1 MKYCLGRNA
10 ERIGYDFYCDIANR
24 IVEGRKRKG
33 WTQGQLA
40 EAAGI
45 SKARISEM
53 EGVKIRFSLP
63 DIEALAKALDVSVD
77 WLIEAE
83 LDSNIGECLYLV
95 WNENFDSLKLYQ
107 RATSTRLA
115 FLKMNE
121 RLKKSFRWLEPRD
134 RVYVRLVGVPV
145 TNEELG
151 RRFPKRGTEKEDY
164 IEPDKGETP

>member
-1 MKYCLGRNA
+1 M
-10 ERIGYDFYCDIANR
+10 
-24 IVEGRKRKG
+24 
-33 WTQGQLA
+33 
-40 EAAGI
+40 
-45 SKARISEM
+45 
-53 EGVKIRFSLP
+53 
-63 DIEALAKALDVSVD
+63 SVD

-95 WNENFDSLKLYQ
+95 WNENADSLKLYQ

-121 RLKKSFRWLEPRD
+121 RLKKLFRWLEPRD